1 MTNAP
6 ISKYALNNYRMASY
20 LLFAI
25 GLINLRYQT
34 GSEANLPKSSALI
47 LLGLAVLLITFIP
60 VFKNLF
66 LLKISKVVGVLGLV
80 ASIVYGFLI

>member
-1 MTNAP
+1 MNPLNYYRFGA
-6 ISKYALNNYRMASY
+6 YAILAM
-20 LLFAI
+20 

-60 VFKNLF
+60 GVKSLF
-66 LLKISKVVGVLGLV
+66 ILKISKIAGILGLV
-80 ASIVYGFLI
+80 ASIIYGFLI

>member
-1 MTNAP
+1 MNPLNYYRFGA
-6 ISKYALNNYRMASY
+6 YAILAM
-20 LLFAI
+20 

-47 LLGLAVLLITFIP
+47 ILGLAVLLITFIP

-66 LLKISKVVGVLGLV
+66 LLKTSKVVGILGLV

>member
-1 MTNAP
+1 MNPLNYYRFGA
-6 ISKYALNNYRMASY
+6 YAILAM
-20 LLFAI
+20 

-47 LLGLAVLLITFIP
+47 LLGLTVLLITFIP
-60 VFKNLF
+60 ALKNLF

>member
-1 MTNAP
+1 MNPLNYYRFGA
-6 ISKYALNNYRMASY
+6 YAILAM
-20 LLFAI
+20 

-60 VFKNLF
+60 VFKKLF
-66 LLKISKVVGVLGLV
+66 LLKISKVVGILGLV
-80 ASIVYGFLI
+80 ASIIYGFLI

>member
-1 MTNAP
+1 MNPLNYYRFGA
-6 ISKYALNNYRMASY
+6 YAILAM
-20 LLFAI
+20 

-47 LLGLAVLLITFIP
+47 ILGLAVLLITFIP
-60 VFKNLF
+60 ALKSLF

>member
-1 MTNAP
+1 MNPLNYYRFGA
-6 ISKYALNNYRMASY
+6 YAILAM
-20 LLFAI
+20 

-80 ASIVYGFLI
+80 TSIIYGFLI

>member
-1 MTNAP
+1 MNPLNYYRFGA
-6 ISKYALNNYRMASY
+6 YAILAM
-20 LLFAI
+20 

-47 LLGLAVLLITFIP
+47 LLGLVVLLITFIP

>member
-1 MTNAP
+1 MNPLNYYRFGA
-6 ISKYALNNYRMASY
+6 YAILAM
-20 LLFAI
+20 

-47 LLGLAVLLITFIP
+47 LLGLAVLLITFISTL
-60 VFKNLF
+60 KHLF

>member
-1 MTNAP
+1 MNPLNYYRFGA
-6 ISKYALNNYRMASY
+6 YAILAM
-20 LLFAI
+20 

-47 LLGLAVLLITFIP
+47 LLGLVVLLITFIP

-66 LLKISKVVGVLGLV
+66 LLKISKVVGILGLV

>member
-1 MTNAP
+1 MNPLNYYRFGA
-6 ISKYALNNYRMASY
+6 YAILAM
-20 LLFAI
+20 

-60 VFKNLF
+60 ALNNLF

>member
-1 MTNAP
+1 MNPLNYYRFGA
-6 ISKYALNNYRMASY
+6 YAILAM
-20 LLFAI
+20 

-47 LLGLAVLLITFIP
+47 ILGLAVLLITFIP
-60 VFKNLF
+60 ALKNLF
-66 LLKISKVVGVLGLV
+66 LLKISKVVGALGLV

>member
-1 MTNAP
+1 MNPLNYYRFGA
-6 ISKYALNNYRMASY
+6 YAILAM
-20 LLFAI
+20 

-47 LLGLAVLLITFIP
+47 ILGLAVLLITFIP

-66 LLKISKVVGVLGLV
+66 LLKTSKVVGILGLV
-80 ASIVYGFLI
+80 ASIIYGFLI

>member
-1 MTNAP
+1 MNPLNYYRFGA
-6 ISKYALNNYRMASY
+6 YAILAM
-20 LLFAI
+20 

-47 LLGLAVLLITFIP
+47 ILGLVVLLITFIP
-60 VFKNLF
+60 ALKNLF

-80 ASIVYGFLI
+80 ASIIYGFLI

>member
-1 MTNAP
+1 MNPLNYYRFGA
-6 ISKYALNNYRMASY
+6 YAILAM
-20 LLFAI
+20 

-60 VFKNLF
+60 GFKNLF
-66 LLKISKVVGVLGLV
+66 SLKISKVVGILGLI
-80 ASIVYGFLI
+80 ASIIYGFLI

>member
-1 MTNAP
+1 MNPLNYYRFGA
-6 ISKYALNNYRMASY
+6 YAILAM
-20 LLFAI
+20 

-34 GSEANLPKSSALI
+34 VSEANLPKSSALI
-47 LLGLAVLLITFIP
+47 ILGLAVLLITFIP
-60 VFKNLF
+60 ALKSLF

>member
-1 MTNAP
+1 MNPLNYYRFGA
-6 ISKYALNNYRMASY
+6 YAILAM
-20 LLFAI
+20 

-47 LLGLAVLLITFIP
+47 LLGLVVLLITFIP

-66 LLKISKVVGVLGLV
+66 LLKISKVVGILGLV
-80 ASIVYGFLI
+80 ASIIYGFLI

>member
-1 MTNAP
+1 MNPLNYYRFGA
-6 ISKYALNNYRMASY
+6 YAILAM
-20 LLFAI
+20 

-66 LLKISKVVGVLGLV
+66 LLKTSKVVGILGLV
-80 ASIVYGFLI
+80 ASIIYGFLI

>member
-1 MTNAP
+1 MNPLNYYRFGA
-6 ISKYALNNYRMASY
+6 YAILAM
-20 LLFAI
+20 

-66 LLKISKVVGVLGLV
+66 LLKISKVVGILGLV
-80 ASIVYGFLI
+80 TSIIYGFLI

>member
-1 MTNAP
+1 MNPLNYYRFGA
-6 ISKYALNNYRMASY
+6 YAILAM
-20 LLFAI
+20 

-47 LLGLAVLLITFIP
+47 LLGLVVLLITFIP

-80 ASIVYGFLI
+80 ASIIYGFLI

>member
-1 MTNAP
+1 MNPLNYYRFGA
-6 ISKYALNNYRMASY
+6 YAILAM
-20 LLFAI
+20 

-66 LLKISKVVGVLGLV
+66 LLKTSKVVGILGLV
-80 ASIVYGFLI
+80 VSIIYGFLI

>member
-1 MTNAP
+1 MNPLNYYRFGA
-6 ISKYALNNYRMASY
+6 YAILAM
-20 LLFAI
+20 

-47 LLGLAVLLITFIP
+47 ILGLAVLLITFIP
-60 VFKNLF
+60 DLKNLF

>member
-1 MTNAP
+1 MNPLNYYRFGA
-6 ISKYALNNYRMASY
+6 YAILAM
-20 LLFAI
+20 

-47 LLGLAVLLITFIP
+47 ILGLTVLLITFIP
-60 VFKNLF
+60 ALKNLF